1 MSGNKIVRVVIG
13 SKVWEM
19 PRKMAKATINIAK
32 QKYEKENVKAIVGVE
47 KDNVISL
54 QKDVYTEAEAFEKAI
69 SDWEKGG
76 YKCYHT
82 K

>member
-1 MSGNKIVRVVIG
+1 MKDGELVKMIIG
-13 SKVWEM
+13 SKVWVVT
-19 PRKMAKATINIAK
+19 RKMANTTINIAK

-47 KDNVISL
+47 KDNIISL
-54 QKDVYTEAEAFEKAI
+54 QKDVYESTEAFEKAI
-69 SDWEKGG
+69 YGWIHGG